1 MKMRFEA
8 VALALAIACAGA
20 GCSQV
25 QAKAAFK
32 DGNKAYKEERFRE
45 AIENYTEALKH
56 QPNMA
61 EALFFLG
68 SSHQALYR
76 PGKESPENA
85 EHLES
90 AIQNYLRSL
99 EVNKGQTE
107 TEKTV
112 KLNALAALTG
122 VYSDDPKKSYDEAI
136 KYADQLVAENPNDP
150 KNLLALAN
158 LYEKFDKIDDAQG
171 VYERLFTQ
179 NQSDVKLCGALA
191 AFYNKP
197 LWEGRSKF
205 DQAIETLQKCAL
217 LAPEDPQGYQKVA
230 TFYWD
235 KAYRDPLLDDAQ
247 KESYTDKGLEFVD
260 KALSI
265 KPDYVDAIIYKGLLY
280 RVKALVAKNPKLRQ
294 QYLDQAQTLQKQ
306 GLELKKQ
313 QAEAEAAAAATAT
326 PTPGD

>member
-8 VALALAIACAGA
+8 LALTLAIACAGA
-20 GCSQV
+20 GCSLV

-32 DGNKAYKEERFRE
+32 DGNKAYREERFRE
-45 AIENYTEALKH
+45 AIENYTRALEH
-56 QPNMA
+56 QPDMA
-61 EALFFLG
+61 EALFYLG

-76 PGKESPENA
+76 PGKESPENT
-85 EHLES
+85 EHLELAVS
-90 AIQNYLRSL
+90 NYLRSL
-99 EVNKGQTE
+99 EVNKGQSE
-107 TEKTV
+107 AEKTV

-122 VYSDDPKKSYDEAI
+122 VYSDDPKKNYDEAI
-136 KYADQLVAENPNDP
+136 KYADQLVQENPNDP

-171 VYERLFTQ
+171 VYEKLFAQ
-179 NQSDVKLCGALA
+179 NANDVKLCGALA

-205 DQAIETLQKCAL
+205 DQAIETLQKCAQ

-247 KESYTDKGLEFVD
+247 KEAYTDKGLEFVD
-260 KALSI
+260 KALSL
-265 KPDYVDAIIYKGLLY
+265 KPDYVDAIIYRGLLY

-313 QAEAEAAAAATAT
+313 QAEAEAAAAAAAT
-326 PTPGD
+326 PSPGG

>member
-1 MKMRFEA
+1 MNKRFFGLVLTLAA
-8 VALALAIACAGA
+8 VSGST

-32 DGNKAYKEERFRE
+32 DGNKAYKEERFRD
-45 AIENYTEALKH
+45 AIENYTRALDH
-56 QPNMA
+56 EPDMA
-61 EALFFLG
+61 EALFYLG

-76 PGKESPENA
+76 PGKESPENN
-85 EHLES
+85 EHLELALKS
-90 AIQNYLRSL
+90 YLRSI
-99 EVNKGQTE
+99 EVNKGE
-107 TEKTV
+107 TAAEKTV

-122 VYSDDPKKSYDEAI
+122 IYSDDPKKSYDEAI
-136 KYADQLVAENPNDP
+136 KYADQLVQQNPNDP
-150 KNLLALAN
+150 KNMLALAN
-158 LYEKFDKIDDAQG
+158 LYEKFDHVDDAQG
-171 VYERLFTQ
+171 VYERLFAQ
-179 NQSDVKLCGALA
+179 NPNDVKLCGALA

-197 LWEGRSKF
+197 LWEGHSKF
-205 DQAIETLQKCAL
+205 DQAIETLQKCAQ

-247 KESYTDKGLEFVD
+247 KEAYADRGMEFVD
-260 KALSI
+260 KALGL
-265 KPDYVDAIIYKGLLY
+265 KPDYVDAIIYKGLLF

-313 QAEAEAAAAATAT
+313 QAEAEAAAAAAA
-326 PTPGD
+326 PPAKK